1 MKLVNRGIEIIFVFS
16 ILFLVLHIGHL
27 PEYENGYAAKK
38 ILIEEHKSQGEY
50 AAILTEDNIVDLGN
64 HMAAYLTSG
73 EAPGYHEGNWIVIS
87 DIERGNSFFIP
98 NDFSEIT
105 NISLSDSVCLNV
117 KGRGDT
123 DDCYEEISVPLF
135 FTDKDCDY
143 IEIFSS
149 YSSKRK
155 TIVESRMET
164 GNLPES
170 IWEENF
176 WIGHKEYKLTF
187 EKISL
192 AYTWDTDIYGECADY
207 QLVSRDEKNDI
218 VYKQIFIGFQTE
230 YENVYWFKDISNDGI
245 PDIIFCTN
253 YYKYDIDG
261 NTDLSFLIWNSE
273 KFIYEWKPLTLQY
286 GVTAFTSPVWNQEL
300 SSIIFMDY
308 DYGEEQLSGYMYCF
322 EEDKWKL
329 IRQIVAE
336 NGESGR
342 IYEIYYE
349 DDERIENEI
358 ILSPGEEGPWLDKSN
373 VWCRDNIGNEYLFPT
388 Y

>member
-1 MKLVNRGIEIIFVFS
+1 MKLLKRGIEIVFVLS
-16 ILFLVLHIGHL
+16 ILFLILHLGQM
-27 PEYENGYAAKK
+27 PEYINGYTDEK
-38 ILIEEHKSQGEY
+38 ILIKEHEDQRECR
-50 AAILTEDNIVDLGN
+50 AILTDENAIDLGN
-64 HMAAYLTSG
+64 HIVSYLISG
-73 EAPGYHEGNWIVIS
+73 KAPGGLEGKWIVIC
-87 DIERGNSFFIP
+87 DVEEGNSFFIP

-105 NISLSDSVCLNV
+105 NISLSDSLCLHV

-135 FTDKDCDY
+135 FADKDCDY
-143 IEIFSS
+143 IEIYSS

-155 TIVESRMET
+155 TIVESRINT

-176 WIGHKEYKLTF
+176 LIGHKEYKLNF

-192 AYTWDTDIYGECADY
+192 AYTWDTDIYSECADY
-207 QLVSRDEKNDI
+207 QLVLRDKKNDI
-218 VYKQIFIGFQTE
+218 VYKQIFIGFQPE

-245 PDIIFCTN
+245 PDIIFCAN

-261 NTDLSFLIWNSE
+261 NTDLCFLIWNSE

-286 GVTAFTSPVWNQEL
+286 GVIAFTSPVWNQEL

-308 DYGEEQLSGYMYCF
+308 DYGEEQLNGYMYCF

-329 IRQIVAE
+329 IGQIVAE

-358 ILSPGEEGPWLDKSN
+358 ILSPEEERPWLDKSN
-373 VWCRDNIGNEYLFPT
+373 VWCRDNIGNEYLFPS